1 MKAVAVCALLLAS
14 IGLAAAQSA
23 APNQMPAALQ
33 DVGIDQKLNAQL
45 PLDLAFRDE
54 SGQPV
59 TLAKYFTDKPV
70 IISLV
75 YFSCPMMCP
84 EVLRGMR
91 TSLRQVD
98 FGIGKDYRVLTIS
111 FDPKDTPQDAAKQR
125 AENLKQF
132 AKPGADEDWHFLTG
146 DEGSIQRVTQAL
158 GFRYAWDP
166 ASQMY
171 NHATAIMILTP
182 QGKVSKY
189 LYGVDYPPRTVRFGL
204 IEASHNKI
212 GSPVDAILL
221 FCCHYNPTSGKY
233 DLAVS
238 HVLAIGG
245 GITILVLGGFLAWM
259 FRSSGK
265 KKQARDRVAV

>member
-1 MKAVAVCALLLAS
+1 MKTVAVCALLLAS
-14 IGLAAAQSA
+14 VSPAAAQSA
-23 APNQMPAALQ
+23 APNQMPAALK
-33 DVGIDQKLNAQL
+33 DVGIDQNLNAQL

-70 IISLV
+70 IVSLV

-111 FDPKDTPQDAAKQR
+111 FDPKDTPHDAAQQR
-125 AENLKQF
+125 AENLKPF
-132 AKPGADEDWHFLTG
+132 AMPGTGDDWHFLTG
-146 DEGSIQRVTQAL
+146 DQGSIQRLTQAL
-158 GFRYAWDP
+158 GFHYAWDP

-171 NHATAIMILTP
+171 AHATAIMILTP

-189 LYGVDYPPRTVRFGL
+189 LYGVTYPPRTVRFGL
-204 IEASHNKI
+204 IEASHKRI

-245 GITILVLGGFLAWM
+245 GITIVVLGGFLALM

-265 KKQARDRVAV
+265 KKHARDRVTV